1 MLYRP
6 STGPISSAGS
16 FGWRQLPGEGPTYH
30 GGIDFVG
37 ALGSPVRAVKDGV
50 IFVAAPNGTY
60 NRYGNLI
67 VLKHDDPSEA
77 PYSLYAHLNSMR
89 VRKGQRVRAG
99 QIIGAM
105 GNTSADRCGP
115 GAPPTCNPNHKVATH
130 LHFELLKAF
139 PAMPDVG
146 RVDPTAYL
154 APAQRAPMGTSGPAV
169 QYASATPVL
178 YPAVSDQGPLLYPS
192 YSGGPV
198 AGLGSTRWTSNVPRP
213 FATAPGTGLSG
224 VVEDFM
230 NADADV
236 KVLIAI
242 GLLPFAVAALR
253 SLGVIHSHQEAY
265 A

>member
-6 STGPISSAGS
+6 SAGPVSSAGA
-16 FGWRQLPGEGPTYH
+16 FGWRQLPGEKPTYH

-37 ALGSPVRAVKDGV
+37 SLGSPVRAVKDGV

-67 VLKHDDPSEA
+67 VLKHDDPREA
-77 PYSLYAHLNSMR
+77 PYSLYAHLNSLR
-89 VRKGQRVRAG
+89 VRKGQRVKAG
-99 QIIGAM
+99 QIIGSM

-115 GAPPTCNPNHKVATH
+115 GSPPTCNPNHKVATH

-154 APAQRAPMGTSGPAV
+154 APSMQAPTGPYAPQATPYN
-169 QYASATPVL
+169 QYASSGYSQPSPAL
-178 YPAVSDQGPLLYPS
+178 YPAIGSQGPLLYPS
-192 YSGGPV
+192 YTGGPV
-198 AGLGSTRWTSNVPRP
+198 AGLGSLVDD
-213 FATAPGTGLSG
+213 FA
-224 VVEDFM
+224 
-230 NADADV
+230 NADNDV
-236 KVLIAI
+236 KVIIAL
-242 GLLPFAVAALR
+242 GLLPFAIAGLR
-253 SLGVIHSHQEAY
+253 AIGLIKVHEEAY